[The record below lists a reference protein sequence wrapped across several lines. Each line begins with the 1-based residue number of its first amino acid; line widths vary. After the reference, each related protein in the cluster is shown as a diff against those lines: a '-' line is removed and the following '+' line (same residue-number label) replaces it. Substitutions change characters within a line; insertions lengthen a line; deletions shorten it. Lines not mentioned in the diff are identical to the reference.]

1 MPPKAAQKSP
11 EKQPYHHGDL
21 RAALIAAALKR
32 IDEHGV
38 KGFTLKDAARMAGVS
53 VAAPYRH
60 FADKEALLR
69 AIQEDGFAA
78 FNAALVASRERS
90 ATPEGRLIELGVA
103 YLHFAL
109 EHPAHIRV
117 MFGMN
122 GGGAKPH
129 PAPVAA
135 EAPTGYSLLV
145 EAVAALD
152 PQAPAEEQNDLVVA
166 CWSAVHGYAMLYLEG
181 AFAMTA
187 GIEDPEAQ
195 LRRALLRLLEGR
207 YSIFRNGVD
216 RNRDC
221 RVDFP

>member
-1 MPPKAAQKSP
+1 VLRNLGYRKLPSIFHPNSP
-11 EKQPYHHGDL
+11 QKQPYHHGDL
-21 RAALIAAALKR
+21 RAALVAAALKL
-32 IDEHGV
+32 IGEHGV
-38 KGFTLKDAARMAGVS
+38 KGFTLKDAARIAGVS

-69 AIQEDGFAA
+69 AIQEEGFAA
-78 FNAALVASRERS
+78 FDAALEASGERS
-90 ATPEGRLIELGVA
+90 NTPQERLIELGVA

-122 GGGAKPH
+122 DGGVKAH
-129 PAPVAA
+129 PASVAA

-145 EAVAALD
+145 DAVAALD
-152 PQAPAEEQNDLVVA
+152 PHAPVEEQRDLVIA

-187 GIEDPEAQ
+187 RIEDPEAQ
-195 LRRALLRLLEGR
+195 LRRTLKRLVEGR
-207 YSIFRNGVD
+207 
-216 RNRDC
+216 
-221 RVDFP
+221 